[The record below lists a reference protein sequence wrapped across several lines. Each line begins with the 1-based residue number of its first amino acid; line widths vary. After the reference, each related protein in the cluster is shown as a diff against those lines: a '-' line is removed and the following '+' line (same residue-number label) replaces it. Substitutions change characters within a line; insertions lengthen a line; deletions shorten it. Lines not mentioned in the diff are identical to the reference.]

1 MLYNKK
7 NMKKIILIF
16 LLYFLQISNL
26 FAQKT
31 AKTVEEEAKAWIAK
45 FEKMDPLQKKQASS
59 QLANF
64 LNNTD
69 NYTKGL
75 WLAHL
80 KNLNET
86 NNSKNQKNITLKLV
100 NSFDVDGMIILNFTN
115 DNGEEFQ
122 FNSIEESLVNTY
134 FKTNEDNETILLPEF
149 LNKKFKV
156 SYISKKVTN
165 EEYEANGED
174 GEYIENH
181 ILKMTIINSNNNS

>member
-1 MLYNKK
+1 
-7 NMKKIILIF
+7 MKKIILIF

-86 NNSKNQKNITLKLV
+86 NDSKNQKNITLRLV
-100 NSFDVDGMIILNFTN
+100 DSFDVDGLIILIFTN
-115 DNGEEFQ
+115 DKGEEFQ